1 MSDLVK
7 VSFALTPNERSGTIE
22 VESLWAESLGNDRY
36 RLRNVPIYVYGYSER
51 DVVAASMQDDRLLV
65 SGVLSRGGHST
76 FRLFLRKET
85 TEPKFLEQWEPL
97 SNLGCTFKRATRR
110 CLGVDVPPEA
120 DVSEVWR
127 ALDHGEAEGHWS
139 FEEGHCGH
147 L

>member
-1 MSDLVK
+1 MPELVK
-7 VSFALTPNERSGTIE
+7 VSFALSHNERHGTIE

-36 RLRNVPIYVYGYSER
+36 RLRNVPIYVFGYSER
-51 DVVAASMQDDRLLV
+51 DIVAATMQDDRLVV

-76 FRLFLRKET
+76 FRLFLRESLSDG
-85 TEPKFLEQWEPL
+85 KFLEHWAPL
-97 SNLGCTFKRATRR
+97 SVLGCTFERATHR
-110 CLGVDVPPEA
+110 CLGVDVPPEV